1 MTKQKF
7 DRDSSRKKLSE
18 IKTRGL
24 SFTTIMAL
32 NKLGKGPQLG
42 KTKYVIS
49 KDDKGELHVEAFHV
63 NE

>member
-32 NKLGKGPQLG
+32 NSIS
-42 KTKYVIS
+42 YVFLETFII
-49 KDDKGELHVEAFHV
+49 
-63 NE
+63 